1 MADSRRTTIFLIS
14 RKAKVIFMSRIL
26 MIFVLFSFLSTGLGA
41 AQTYPLVC
49 KGGGEMSFLYSDY
62 HEQISPPADPEFSVL
77 FKAAPQSTTNAPLK
91 NGECSWVD
99 RPMSREPQTL
109 CFTVYGY
116 THIAFKNG
124 NLGMQSEAAGT
135 IYRANIQFKDPNTG
149 KPQGQIPAFKAGQQY
164 IFQVYNRGNCMAV
177 TRSGM

>member
-1 MADSRRTTIFLIS
+1 
-14 RKAKVIFMSRIL
+14 MSRIL

-49 KGGGEMSFLYSDY
+49 KGGGEMVFIYSDY
-62 HEQISPPADPEFSVL
+62 HEKASTPAEQPQLTVS
-77 FKAAPQSTTNAPLK
+77 FKAASQSTTNAPLK

-99 RPMSREPQTL
+99 RPMSREEPKRL
-109 CFTVYGY
+109 CFTVHGY
-116 THIAFKNG
+116 TQIAIKNG
-124 NLGMQSEAAGT
+124 NLGGSSEAAGT
-135 IYRANIQFKDPNTG
+135 IATAIFYYKDPDTG

-164 IFQVYNRGNCMAV
+164 IFQVYNRGSAFVNCMDV